1 MHAIE
6 RAAFSDPW
14 SAVQLRECLDAG
26 LDFLVAD
33 RDGRVVGYVVAVRA
47 ADEAEILNLCVAPA
61 ARRAGTGRALV
72 RAILERVAA
81 HGARAAYL
89 EVRDSNHAARRL
101 YEGEGFA
108 PVGRRR
114 DYYRRPVEDAI
125 VLRSAILTDRPD
137 AKL

>member
-14 SAVQLRECLDAG
+14 SAGQLRECLDAG

-72 RAILERVAA
+72 RAILDRVAA

>member
-1 MHAIE
+1 VHAIE

-14 SAVQLRECLDAG
+14 SAAQLGECLTGG
-26 LDFLVAD
+26 LDFLVAE

-47 ADEAEILNLCVAPA
+47 ADEAEILNLCVAPT

-89 EVRDSNHAARRL
+89 EVRDSNRAARRL

-137 AKL
+137 A

>member
-1 MHAIE
+1 VI
-6 RAAFSDPW
+6 
-14 SAVQLRECLDAG
+14 
-26 LDFLVAD
+26 
-33 RDGRVVGYVVAVRA
+33 GYVVAVRA
-47 ADEAEILNLCVAPA
+47 ADEAEILNLCVAPT

-89 EVRDSNHAARRL
+89 EVRESNGAARRL

-108 PVGRRR
+108 AVGRRR

-137 AKL
+137 A

>member
-14 SAVQLRECLDAG
+14 SAGQLRECLDAG

-72 RAILERVAA
+72 RAILDRVAA

-101 YEGEGFA
+101 YEAEGFA

-114 DYYRRPVEDAI
+114 DYYRRPVEDAV

>member
-6 RAAFSDPW
+6 RTAFSDPW
-14 SAVQLRECLDAG
+14 SAAQLGECLAGG
-26 LDFLVAD
+26 LDFLVAE
-33 RDGRVVGYVVAVRA
+33 RGGRVIGYAVAVRA

-72 RAILERVAA
+72 RAMLERVAA

-89 EVRDSNHAARRL
+89 EVRDSNRAAQRL

-114 DYYRRPVEDAI
+114 GYYRRPVEDAI
-125 VLRSAILTDRPD
+125 VLRSAILTGRPD

>member
-14 SAVQLRECLDAG
+14 SAGQLRECLDAG
-26 LDFLVAD
+26 LDFLVAE

-72 RAILERVAA
+72 RAILRRVAA

-114 DYYRRPVEDAI
+114 DYYRRPVEDAV

-137 AKL
+137 A

>member
-14 SAVQLRECLDAG
+14 SAAQLHECLTGG

-33 RDGRVVGYVVAVRA
+33 RGGRVVGYVVARRA

-61 ARRAGTGRALV
+61 GRRAGTGRALV
-72 RAILERVAA
+72 RAMLRRLARL
-81 HGARAAYL
+81 GARTAYL
-89 EVRDSNHAARRL
+89 EVRDSNRAARRL
-101 YEGEGFA
+101 YQGEGFEA
-108 PVGRRR
+108 VGRRR
-114 DYYRRPVEDAI
+114 GYYRRPVEDAI
-125 VLRSAILTDRPD
+125 VLRSAIVTAGGD

>member
-1 MHAIE
+1 VHAIE

-14 SAVQLRECLDAG
+14 SAAQLEECLAGG

-33 RDGRVVGYVVAVRA
+33 QDGRVIGYAVAVRA
-47 ADEAEILNLCVAPA
+47 ADEAEILNLCVAPT

-72 RAILERVAA
+72 RGILERVAA

-89 EVRDSNHAARRL
+89 EVRDSNRAAQRL

-114 DYYRRPVEDAI
+114 GYYRRPVEDAI

-137 AKL
+137 A

>member
-14 SAVQLRECLDAG
+14 SAGQLRECLDAG
-26 LDFLVAD
+26 LDFLVAE

-89 EVRDSNHAARRL
+89 EVRDSNRAARRL

-137 AKL
+137 A

>member
-1 MHAIE
+1 MHALE

-14 SAVQLRECLDAG
+14 SAGQLQECLAAG
-26 LDFLVAD
+26 LDFLVAE
-33 RDGRVVGYVVAVRA
+33 RDGRVVGYVVAMRA

-81 HGARAAYL
+81 HGVRAAYL

-114 DYYRRPVEDAI
+114 DYYRGPVEDAI
-125 VLRSAILTDRPD
+125 VLRSAILTDGPD
-137 AKL
+137 A